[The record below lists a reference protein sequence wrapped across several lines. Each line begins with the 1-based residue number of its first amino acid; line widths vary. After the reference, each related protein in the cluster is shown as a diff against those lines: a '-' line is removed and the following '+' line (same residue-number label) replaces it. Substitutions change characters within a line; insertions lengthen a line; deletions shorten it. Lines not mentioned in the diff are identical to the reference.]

1 MNFPN
6 FSDLVPAATGFVGD
20 IITNQQDPQLAYMWE
35 VRVEGQEPKNFEK
48 SIQLFAQSVT
58 IPQRSVE
65 EIRRKYIGETVVHA
79 GSASDPKQLRI
90 TFYDDKRLI
99 AYRYFMDW
107 MNTVSDPS
115 YGRQAS
121 STKTRKKVNLKLK
134 DRSDFFV
141 GVEIDFNRAMIT
153 TIGDVTLSYDES
165 APFIFNVTIS
175 FDSMIFNG
183 VDYSGRAV
191 TETETDYVDSLNGK
205 VRGTVNSAKEK
216 VSEVGGSL
224 F

>member
-6 FSDLVPAATGFVGD
+6 FSDLVPAASGFVGD

-35 VRVEGQEPKNFEK
+35 VRIESQEPKNFEK

-58 IPQRSVE
+58 IPQKSVE

-79 GSASDPKQLRI
+79 GSTNGPKQIRMS
-90 TFYDDKRLI
+90 FYDDKRLI

-121 STKTRKKVNLKLK
+121 STRTRKKVNLKLK

-141 GVEIDFNRAMIT
+141 GVEIDFNRSMIMSV
-153 TIGDVTLSYDES
+153 GDVNLSYDES
-165 APFIFNVTIS
+165 APFTFDVTVS

-183 VDYSGRAV
+183 VDYSGG
-191 TETETDYVDSLNGK
+191 TQSGENTDYVDDLNGR
-205 VRGTVNSAKEK
+205 VRGAANTAKEK
-216 VSEVGGSL
+216 VKEFGGSL